1 MLRDPLVVT
10 PNTPLMAAIAQM
22 STSQVSCEVARSMY
36 QREARETD
44 LLAKTSCVLV
54 LEAGQVIGILTE
66 RDIVRLCVE
75 RQSLADIVVR
85 QVMVSPVIC
94 LRQSALRD
102 IVSTTN
108 LLQQHNIRHL
118 PILDDQQQLVGLITH
133 QGLQQV
139 IHPIDLLRLRLVHEV
154 MVAEVVCAPTEV
166 SLKAV
171 AQLMVKHRVSSVIVM
186 ASEPSTEE
194 AHTVVLSGLTEAGLA
209 NAINTP
215 APQCPVSLSSN
226 PHSSVSVGILTEH
239 DLVQFQALGL
249 QMDDYSAGALMS
261 TPIFAVKPEESL
273 WTVQKIM
280 QRHLIHRVLVTGN
293 AGELLGIVTQTSL
306 LQALNPLELYKLTT
320 VLEAKVGRL
329 EAEKVALL
337 ESRASEL
344 ERQVQ
349 ARTIDLKRK
358 VEREHLLQEL
368 ALKIHSS
375 LELQTILDTTVDQV
389 KRLLVCDRVN
399 VWQFMADWR
408 TVVIAES
415 TDSAV
420 SLIGETINDT
430 CFDQTMAEVYAQ
442 GRVRVVSDIYTTEMS
457 DCHRDMLIRLH
468 TRAKIL
474 VPLMA
479 GEQLWGLLNVTESQH
494 ARNWQSN
501 DIEVIK
507 ALSLQLGIALQQAT
521 TYQQLQESEQSY
533 ESLAKAVPVGIF
545 RTDAAGHCLYV
556 NERWCQ
562 IAGISAETATQRG
575 WEHALHP
582 EDRDRVIAEWY
593 CAVQAQREFK
603 LEFRFQA
610 PDGNVTWVYSQGVPE
625 QSSQGQQIRYVGT
638 ITDMTQLK
646 RAKKEYQQMAGKR
659 EALRQQLRAQ
669 TARCTHALRET
680 VDELQAEL
688 TRNKQIGVQVA
699 SHARVLWETVD
710 ELQTEVMQRE
720 ILEESLR
727 DMNQQLEAQSRLDG
741 LTQIANRYYFDQQFY
756 REWKTAHR
764 ENTALSL
771 ILLDVD
777 YFKQYND
784 YYGHQQGDT
793 CLQQLAQASRK
804 AIHRPADLLARYGG
818 EEFILLLP
826 KTDQDGAIKV
836 AESLRKEIAALN
848 IPHEQSAVSAI
859 VTVSSGIAAW
869 HPALEETSAAP
880 EVRSQKELLARA
892 DQALY
897 QAKRLGRDRYVVVAT
912 STEL

>member
-1 MLRDPLVVT
+1 MPIRNHLLSMGEVASAMLRDPLVVT
-10 PNTPLMAAIAQM
+10 PDTPLMAAIAQM
-22 STSQVSCEVARSMY
+22 SMPGAFCEVARSIY
-36 QREARETD
+36 QRDVRETD
-44 LLAKTSCVLV
+44 VLAKTSCVLV

-108 LLQQHNIRHL
+108 LLQRHNIRHL

-154 MVAEVVCAPTEV
+154 MVAEVVCAPTEA
-166 SLKAV
+166 SLKEV

-186 ASEPSTEE
+186 ASEPSAEE
-194 AHTVVLSGLTEAGLA
+194 AHAVVLSGLTEAGWA

-226 PHSSVSVGILTEH
+226 PHSIFPVGVLTEH

-249 QMDDYSAGALMS
+249 QMDDYRADALMS
-261 TPIFAVKPEESL
+261 TPIFAVKPKESL

-280 QRHLIHRVLVTGN
+280 QRHLIRRVLVTGN
-293 AGELLGIVTQTSL
+293 TGELLGIVTQTSL

-349 ARTIDLKRK
+349 ARTIDMKQK

-375 LELQTILDTTVDQV
+375 LDLQTILDTTVDQV
-389 KRLLVCDRVN
+389 RRLLVCDRVN

-408 TVVIAES
+408 SVVIAES
-415 TDSAV
+415 TDSPV
-420 SLIGETINDT
+420 SLIGEMIDDT

-479 GEQLWGLLNVTESQH
+479 GEQLWGLLNITESQY

-501 DIEVIK
+501 DIELIK

-533 ESLAKAVPVGIF
+533 ASLAKAVPVGIF
-545 RTDAAGHCLYV
+545 RTDAVGHCLYV

-562 IAGISAETATQRG
+562 IAGISAETAAQRG
-575 WEHALHP
+575 WEQALHP
-582 EDRDRVIAEWY
+582 EDRERVIAEWY

-625 QSSQGQQIRYVGT
+625 HSSQGQQVGYVGT
-638 ITDMTQLK
+638 ITDITEHKQAEEENKQMSEKLATLNRQLGEQVAS
-646 RAKKEYQQMAGKR
+646 RTR
-659 EALRQQLRAQ
+659 SLRK
-669 TARCTHALRET
+669 T
-680 VDELQAEL
+680 VDELQAEVM
-688 TRNKQIGVQVA
+688 R
-699 SHARVLWETVD
+699 R
-710 ELQTEVMQRE
+710 EV
-720 ILEESLR
+720 LEESLR
-727 DMNQQLEAQSRLDG
+727 DINQQLEAQSRIDG

-756 REWKTAHR
+756 REWERAHR
-764 ENTALSL
+764 EKTALSL
-771 ILLDVD
+771 ILFDVD

-784 YYGHQQGDT
+784 YYGHQQGDI
-793 CLQQLAQASRK
+793 CLQQLAQASRQ
-804 AIHRPADLLARYGG
+804 AIRRPADLLARYGG

-836 AESLRKEIAALN
+836 AEDLRKTIADIN
-848 IPHEQSAVSAI
+848 IPHQQSTVSAI
-859 VTVSSGIAAW
+859 VTVSLGIATW
-869 HPALEETSAAP
+869 HPALEEASAAR
-880 EVRSQKELLARA
+880 EVRSREELLARA